1 MKKNGVQS
9 SKVRAIGWE
18 TAKSDAVR
26 CFNVLGTVLAARHQP
41 SGMPTI
47 ETVVFKTPQSCFQLD
62 EAKGIIFLQ
71 KNVVLFS
78 KRCIF
83 VKK

>member
-1 MKKNGVQS
+1 MQS
-9 SKVRAIGWE
+9 AKVSALGWE

-71 KNVVLFS
+71 KRLFFS
-78 KRCIF
+78 QKGVF
-83 VKK
+83 L